1 MNRERGPMGLCLR
14 PTALAD
20 ALLALADPKLA
31 RSPEKIDR
39 LTVLAG
45 GTDFYPAQTAR
56 TAWLEATPRNILDI
70 SGIEALKGIRESET
84 GITLGALNTWAEVR
98 DARLPR
104 AFDGLKLAAR
114 EVGGQ
119 QVQNRGTIAGNLCN
133 ASPAADGVPPLL
145 TLNASVEIDSSR
157 GQRSVPVAEFIR
169 GNRWTI
175 LEADELVT
183 AVHIP
188 KPDPGARSTFL
199 KLGARAYLVISI
211 VSVAAVVHVGDD
223 GRIAEARIAVG
234 ACSAVPQRLAQLE
247 CDLVG
252 APAAD
257 AMRVV
262 AAEHM
267 AALHPIDDVRGSA
280 DYRRRAALVVTR
292 RALMQC
298 VAIGSEAVA

>member
-1 MNRERGPMGLCLR
+1 MGVCLR

-20 ALLALADPKLA
+20 ALLALADPQLA
-31 RSPEKIDR
+31 GSAARIER

-70 SGIEALKGIRESET
+70 SGIEALKGIGESET
-84 GITLGALNTWAEVR
+84 GITFGALTTWAEIR
-98 DARLPR
+98 DAALPP

-145 TLNASVEIDSSR
+145 TLEASVEIASLR
-157 GQRSVPVAEFIR
+157 GRRSVPLAEFIA
-169 GNRWTI
+169 GNRKT
-175 LEADELVT
+175 LLVADELVT

-188 KPDPGARSTFL
+188 KPKTGARSTFL

-211 VSVAAVVHVGDD
+211 VSVGAVVHVGKDD
-223 GRIAEARIAVG
+223 CVAEAAIAVG
-234 ACSAVPQRLAQLE
+234 ACSAVPQRLGQLE
-247 CDLVG
+247 QDLVG
-252 APAAD
+252 VRAAD
-257 AMRVV
+257 ATRVV
-262 AAEHM
+262 AAKHM

-280 DYRRRAALVVTR
+280 DYRRHAALVVTR

-298 VAIGSEAVA
+298 VAIGSEAAA

>member
-1 MNRERGPMGLCLR
+1 MGLYLR
-14 PTALAD
+14 PSALAD
-20 ALLALADPKLA
+20 ALAALADEKLT
-31 RSPEKIDR
+31 RSPAKIDR

-70 SGIEALKGIRESET
+70 SAIEELRGIREDAS
-84 GITLGALNTWAEVR
+84 GIRLGALATWADIR

-145 TLNASVEIDSSR
+145 TLDASVEIASSR
-157 GQRSVPVAEFIR
+157 GQRSVPVAEFIT
-169 GNRWTI
+169 GNRKTI
-175 LEADELVT
+175 LAADELVT
-183 AVHIP
+183 AVHVP

-211 VSVAAVVHVGDD
+211 VSVAAIVHVGDD

-234 ACSAVPQRLAQLE
+234 ACSAVPQRLVHLE
-247 CDLVG
+247 HDLVG
-252 APAAD
+252 APPAD

-298 VAIGSEAVA
+298 VAIGSEAAA

>member
-14 PTALAD
+14 PTTLHD
-20 ALLALADPKLA
+20 ALSALADPKLA
-31 RSPEKIDR
+31 ANSAKIER

-56 TAWLEATPRNILDI
+56 TAWLLATPRNILDI
-70 SGIEALKGIRESET
+70 SGIEALRGIRETEA
-84 GITLGALNTWAEVR
+84 GIGLGALTTWAEIR
-98 DARLPR
+98 DAALPA
-104 AFDGLKLAAR
+104 AFDGLKRAAR

-145 TLNASVEIDSSR
+145 TLDASVEIASSR
-157 GQRSVPVAEFIR
+157 GQRSVPVAEFIT
-169 GNRWTI
+169 GNRKTI
-175 LEADELVT
+175 LASDELVT
-183 AVHIP
+183 AVHVP
-188 KPDPGARSTFL
+188 KPDPGTRSTFL

-211 VSVAAVVHVGDD
+211 VSVGAVVHVGDD
-223 GRIAEARIAVG
+223 GCIARSRIAVG
-234 ACSAVPQRLAQLE
+234 ACSAVPQRLTQLE
-247 CDLVG
+247 HDLTG
-252 APAAD
+252 TPATD

-262 AAEHM
+262 AAKHM
-267 AALHPIDDVRGSA
+267 AALQPIDDVRGSA

-298 VAIGSEAVA
+298 VAIGSEAAA

>member
-1 MNRERGPMGLCLR
+1 MGVFLR

-20 ALLALADPKLA
+20 ALLALADAKLA
-31 RSPEKIDR
+31 ASSVEIER

-56 TAWLEATPRNILDI
+56 TAWLQATPRNILDI
-70 SGIEALKGIRESET
+70 SGIEALKGIRETET
-84 GITLGALNTWAEVR
+84 GIEFGALTTWAEIR
-98 DARLPR
+98 DAALPA
-104 AFDGLKLAAR
+104 AFDGLKHAAR

-145 TLNASVEIDSSR
+145 TLDASVEIASSR
-157 GQRSVPVAEFIR
+157 GQRSIPIAQFIT
-169 GNRWTI
+169 GNRKTI
-175 LEADELVT
+175 LATDELVT
-183 AVHIP
+183 GVRVP
-188 KPDPGARSTFL
+188 KPDPGMRSTFL

-223 GRIAEARIAVG
+223 GCIVRSRIAVG
-234 ACSAVPQRLAQLE
+234 ACSAVPQRLTQLE
-247 CDLVG
+247 HDLKG
-252 APAAD
+252 TPAAD

-262 AAEHM
+262 AAKHM
-267 AALHPIDDVRGSA
+267 AALQPIDDVRGSA

-298 VAIGSEAVA
+298 VAIGSEAAA

>member
-1 MNRERGPMGLCLR
+1 M
-14 PTALAD
+14 LAD
-20 ALLALADPKLA
+20 ALSALADPKLA
-31 RSPEKIDR
+31 GSPANIER

-70 SGIEALKGIRESET
+70 SGIEALKGISET
-84 GITLGALNTWAEVR
+84 DAGIKFGGLTTWAEIR
-98 DARLPR
+98 DAALPP

-119 QVQNRGTIAGNLCN
+119 QVQNRGTVAGNLCN

-145 TLNASVEIDSSR
+145 TLDANVEIASLR
-157 GQRSVPVAEFIR
+157 GQRSVPVAEFIT
-169 GNRWTI
+169 GNRKTT
-175 LEADELVT
+175 LADELVV
-183 AVHIP
+183 AVHVP
-188 KPDPGARSTFL
+188 KPAPGARSTFL

-211 VSVAAVVHVGDD
+211 VSVAAVIHVGDD
-223 GRIAEARIAVG
+223 GCIARPRIAVG
-234 ACSAVPQRLAQLE
+234 ACSAVPQRLTQLE
-247 CDLVG
+247 HDLTGVR
-252 APAAD
+252 AAD

-298 VAIGSEAVA
+298 LAIGSEAAA

>member
-14 PTALAD
+14 PTTLHD
-20 ALLALADPKLA
+20 ALSALADPELA
-31 RSPEKIDR
+31 ANSAKIDR

-56 TAWLEATPRNILDI
+56 TAWLLATPRNILDI
-70 SGIEALKGIRESET
+70 SGIEALRGIRET
-84 GITLGALNTWAEVR
+84 HAGIGFGALTTWAEIR
-98 DARLPR
+98 DASLPA
-104 AFDGLKLAAR
+104 AFDGLRRAAR

-145 TLNASVEIDSSR
+145 TLDASVEIASSR
-157 GQRSVPVAEFIR
+157 GQRSVPVAEFIT
-169 GNRWTI
+169 GNRRTI
-175 LEADELVT
+175 LASDELVT
-183 AVHIP
+183 AVHVP
-188 KPDPGARSTFL
+188 KPDPRTRSTFL

-211 VSVAAVVHVGDD
+211 VSVAAIVRVEDD
-223 GRIAEARIAVG
+223 GCIGRSRIAVG
-234 ACSAVPQRLAQLE
+234 ACSAVPQRLTQLE
-247 CDLVG
+247 HDLTG
-252 APAAD
+252 TPAAD

-262 AAEHM
+262 AARHM
-267 AALHPIDDVRGSA
+267 AALQPIDDVRGSA

-298 VAIGSEAVA
+298 IAFGSEAAA